1 MNNRLW
7 PIVLLSLMTLSACAG
22 GGKPSVDIS
31 KPQDGTVVDEGSQ
44 VQIEAGAVG
53 GGQIERVE
61 LFIDD
66 TLIATYDNPHLSVA
80 LKASFTWQASGV
92 GRHIIKV
99 VAINDD
105 GVASD
110 PASISIEVK

>member
-1 MNNRLW
+1 VAYCIAIAHDPERLRGRRKA
-7 PIVLLSLMTLSACAG
+7 L
-22 GGKPSVDIS
+22 
-31 KPQDGTVVDEGSQ
+31 
-44 VQIEAGAVG
+44 GAVG